1 MRATAGG
8 PKVASLPNLSLRTK
22 GVLVVAIPV
31 CALLVA
37 IVVFYRFDQQLQ
49 RAEAAVER
57 AFEVRADIRTTLLQM
72 VDAETGI
79 RGCLLTHNSGFLQP
93 YDSARRQLP
102 LVLQHLHGIISPDQA
117 PQLAIAEALE
127 DHILAEL
134 ARALE
139 APPAAALSELEAD
152 KANMDELR
160 GRLSAM
166 QAHEDQILAT
176 QTAQERRLETWLR
189 ATIFTGGALGLL
201 GGILG
206 IVIFTTGIAR
216 RIERLVAQA
225 HDVAAGR
232 IINHQIRGH
241 DEITRLEH
249 TLQQTSELVARQSAE
264 LRAGQSELE
273 ARVRDRTSELES
285 ANEELRQAKEVSE
298 AVIQASPLAIWAI
311 DLNGN
316 VQFWNPAAQA
326 IFGWTALDVT
336 GRLLPIVPPDQVEEY
351 DRWVE
356 GFRRGERVAG
366 VERKR
371 QRKDGSLIDVIIWT
385 APLRDAA
392 GEIRGTIAI
401 DSDISQHKLLEEQFR
416 QSQKLEAVGQLAGG
430 VAHDFNN
437 LLTIIQGYTE
447 MVTARDRG
455 SRPPRI
461 RPGDSVRR
469 RPSHLPHHPAAG
481 LQPPPDQPAQ
491 GAGYQ
496 RGGHP
501 LHEAAPPHH
510 RRGCRSRRF
519 PVPRY
524 RQGENRSR
532 PHRPGDHE
540 PGRERPGRHARRRT
554 LIHSDRQH
562 PSGPPLHRPPYRRG
576 ARALLHARHQR

>member
-1 MRATAGG
+1 MRTGCTNSVLYRRIKPEQVQMRATAGG

-102 LVLQHLHGIISPDQA
+102 LVLQHLHRIISPDQA
-117 PQLAIAEALE
+117 PELAIAEALE

-176 QTAQERRLETWLR
+176 QTAQERRLETRLR

-225 HDVAAGR
+225 HDMAAGR

-241 DEITRLEH
+241 DELTRLEH

-326 IFGWTALDVT
+326 IFGWTALDVI
-336 GRLLPIVPPDQVEEY
+336 GRLLPIVPPDQLEEY
-351 DRWVE
+351 D
-356 GFRRGERVAG
+356 AG
-366 VERKR
+366 RKA
-371 QRKDGSLIDVIIWT
+371 S
-385 APLRDAA
+385 AA
-392 GEIRGTIAI
+392 VSESPA
-401 DSDISQHKLLEEQFR
+401 SSANA
-416 QSQKLEAVGQLAGG
+416 S
-430 VAHDFNN
+430 
-437 LLTIIQGYTE
+437 
-447 MVTARDRG
+447 ARM
-455 SRPPRI
+455 
-461 RPGDSVRR
+461 
-469 RPSHLPHHPAAG
+469 A
-481 LQPPPDQPAQ
+481 
-491 GAGYQ
+491 
-496 RGGHP
+496 
-501 LHEAAPPHH
+501 
-510 RRGCRSRRF
+510 RS
-519 PVPRY
+519 
-524 RQGENRSR
+524 SM
-532 PHRPGDHE
+532 
-540 PGRERPGRHARRRT
+540 
-554 LIHSDRQH
+554 SS
-562 PSGPPLHRPPYRRG
+562 SGPPRCAMPPGKSAAPSPSIAISPSTSCWRNSSASRRSWKRW
-576 ARALLHARHQR
+576 ASWPAAWPTISTTS